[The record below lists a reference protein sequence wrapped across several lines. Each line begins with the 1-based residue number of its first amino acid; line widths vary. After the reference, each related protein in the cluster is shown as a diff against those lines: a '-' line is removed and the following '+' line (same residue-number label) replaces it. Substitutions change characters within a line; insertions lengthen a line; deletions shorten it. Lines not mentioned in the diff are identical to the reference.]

1 MTCQIFFDRSFLLRL
16 GNIVIFR
23 KSAVPALGVPA
34 LVDAGAGC
42 DLRPPLNCQRPRRRG
57 TPPPPSSRSIR
68 SSPVRQGR
76 TVRLHS
82 LVSPSGWPCTDVPPA
97 QTILPP
103 ALGHLA
109 VQTAPA
115 HKSNRQRVSVGLGG
129 QECWPACAVQHI
141 QSTSPQTPA
150 YLTSQS

>member
-1 MTCQIFFDRSFLLRL
+1 MTSQFFIGTLGCCPPSGAPCFGGRWRLSATFDRRLTANVHVAEEHRPHPHPATQEAPLSGRGGLYGCIPSFLLPD
-16 GNIVIFR
+16 GH
-23 KSAVPALGVPA
+23 ALTYHQHRA
-34 LVDAGAGC
+34 
-42 DLRPPLNCQRPRRRG
+42 
-57 TPPPPSSRSIR
+57 
-68 SSPVRQGR
+68 
-76 TVRLHS
+76 
-82 LVSPSGWPCTDVPPA
+82 
-97 QTILPP
+97 ILPP